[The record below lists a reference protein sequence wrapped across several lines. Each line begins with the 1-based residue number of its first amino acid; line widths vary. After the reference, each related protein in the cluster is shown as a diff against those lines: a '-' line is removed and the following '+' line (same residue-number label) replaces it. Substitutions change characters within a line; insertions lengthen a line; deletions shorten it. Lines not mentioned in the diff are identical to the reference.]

1 MLACRK
7 HLKLSVVALSAAML
21 AGCAVEPTV
30 IDREAMSVDLIE
42 DRRFARDKMQPISGP
57 LSLEEAIARAIKYN
71 LDHRVELM
79 EQAIARGEL
88 DLSRYDMLPRILA
101 EAGYSTRSEPRLTRS
116 TNAVTGEELENDPTI
131 SADQSSW
138 TVSTEL
144 SWSLLDFGASYYQA
158 HQNADRLMI
167 ANERRRRAMHVL
179 IMDVQTAYWRAASA
193 QALENQVEAT
203 IAMAKAGIEDARRAE
218 QSNAQKPMQQLQRLR
233 ALLSS
238 LRDIH
243 QVQQELVA
251 SRVELANLINAPVDQ
266 PLTLDPVTSLEK
278 LPAVLERPM
287 EELERVA
294 LYNNADLKEPFYDV
308 EIAALETRRALLDL
322 MPDLSLNWGPQYTTD
337 SYVLND
343 QWNEGALS
351 LSYNLLSLLQ
361 VNDVNAQTQARE
373 ELAKLRRVAMQMT
386 VVAQVH
392 LAGLQA
398 QSALDRLE
406 NAEDL
411 HGVER
416 EIESRMVNQHMAGTI
431 SRAELVRA
439 QTAALVAELRRYQAL
454 AGFHSSMG
462 RLQASLGL
470 EPEISSIQTSSLREI
485 QGEVSRALQ
494 QWYAGSAVGRELT
507 LIKEAERQTI
517 HSSTPL
523 SVGLDS
529 DANPEATS
537 AVVTPVKDWTANE
550 SLSVEE
556 EPAKPEPEPE
566 PDPEP
571 DPEPAKPLPQE

>member
-1 MLACRK
+1 MNHWKLWIRKPTAMAVTGLA
-7 HLKLSVVALSAAML
+7 VVTL
-21 AGCAVEPTV
+21 AGCAVQPTE
-30 IDREAMSVDLIE
+30 INREAMSLDLIK
-42 DRRFARDKMQPISGP
+42 DRAEAQVDVEPISGP

-79 EQAIARGEL
+79 EQTIARGEL
-88 DLSRYDMLPRILA
+88 DLSRYDMLPSLLA
-101 EAGYSTRSEPRLTRS
+101 DAGYSTRSEPRLTRS

-138 TVSTEL
+138 SVSAEL

-158 HQNADRLMI
+158 QQNADRLMI
-167 ANERRRRAMHVL
+167 ASERRRRAMHLL

-193 QALENQVEAT
+193 QALEGQIEAT
-203 IAMAKAGIEDARRAE
+203 VQAARAAIDDARRAE
-218 QSNAQKPMQQLQRLR
+218 RDNAQKPMEHLQQLR
-233 ALLSS
+233 ALLST

-266 PLTLDPVTSLEK
+266 PLVLDPAASLEK
-278 LPAVLERPM
+278 VPEVLDQPM

-322 MPDLSLNWGPQYTTD
+322 MPDLSFNWGPQYTTD

-343 QWNEGALS
+343 QWTEGGLS
-351 LSYNLLSLLQ
+351 VSYNLLSLLK
-361 VNDVNAQTQARE
+361 VNEVQDQAEARE
-373 ELAKLRRVAMQMT
+373 ALARMRRIAMQMT

-398 QSALDRLE
+398 QNALDRLK

-411 HGVER
+411 QDVER
-416 EIESRMVNQHMAGTI
+416 EIESRMVNQQMAGTI

-439 QTAALVAELRRYQAL
+439 QTAAVVAELQRYQAL
-454 AGFHSSMG
+454 AGFHAAMG

-470 EPEISSIQTSSLREI
+470 EPEIGSIQTSSLSDIEREVGRALDRWYTGVAVSREI
-485 QGEVSRALQ
+485 SLIERAEQSSSRPDSTLQELGMPSRVLEENGGQGE
-494 QWYAGSAVGRELT
+494 
-507 LIKEAERQTI
+507 I
-517 HSSTPL
+517 
-523 SVGLDS
+523 
-529 DANPEATS
+529 
-537 AVVTPVKDWTANE
+537 
-550 SLSVEE
+550 
-556 EPAKPEPEPE
+556 
-566 PDPEP
+566 
-571 DPEPAKPLPQE
+571 

>member
-1 MLACRK
+1 MNHWKLWIRKPTAMAVTGLA
-7 HLKLSVVALSAAML
+7 VVTL
-21 AGCAVEPTV
+21 AGCAVQPTE
-30 IDREAMSVDLIE
+30 INREAMSLDLIK
-42 DRRFARDKMQPISGP
+42 DRAEAQVDVEPISGP

-79 EQAIARGEL
+79 EQTIARGEL
-88 DLSRYDMLPRILA
+88 DLSRYDMLPSLLA
-101 EAGYSTRSEPRLTRS
+101 DAGYSTRSEPRLTRS

-138 TVSTEL
+138 SVSAEL

-158 HQNADRLMI
+158 QQNADRLMI
-167 ANERRRRAMHVL
+167 ASERRRRAMHLL

-193 QALENQVEAT
+193 QALEGQIEAT
-203 IAMAKAGIEDARRAE
+203 VQAARAAIDDARRAE
-218 QSNAQKPMQQLQRLR
+218 RDNAQKPMEHLQQLR
-233 ALLSS
+233 ALLST

-266 PLTLDPVTSLEK
+266 PLVLDPAASLEK
-278 LPAVLERPM
+278 VPEVLDQPM

-322 MPDLSLNWGPQYTTD
+322 MPDLSFNWGPQYTTD

-343 QWNEGALS
+343 QWTEGGLS
-351 LSYNLLSLLQ
+351 VSYNLLSLLK
-361 VNDVNAQTQARE
+361 VNEVQDQAEARE
-373 ELAKLRRVAMQMT
+373 ALARMRRIAMQMT

-398 QSALDRLE
+398 QNALDRLK

-411 HGVER
+411 QDVER
-416 EIESRMVNQHMAGTI
+416 EIESRMVNQQMAGTI

-439 QTAALVAELRRYQAL
+439 QTGAVVAELQRYQAL
-454 AGFHSSMG
+454 AGFHAAMG

-470 EPEISSIQTSSLREI
+470 EPEIGSIQTSSLSDIEREV
-485 QGEVSRALQ
+485 GRALDR
-494 QWYAGSAVGRELT
+494 WYAGVAVSREISLIERAEQSSSRPDST
-507 LIKEAERQTI
+507 LQELGMPSRV
-517 HSSTPL
+517 L
-523 SVGLDS
+523 
-529 DANPEATS
+529 
-537 AVVTPVKDWTANE
+537 
-550 SLSVEE
+550 EE
-556 EPAKPEPEPE
+556 NGGQGEI
-566 PDPEP
+566 
-571 DPEPAKPLPQE
+571 